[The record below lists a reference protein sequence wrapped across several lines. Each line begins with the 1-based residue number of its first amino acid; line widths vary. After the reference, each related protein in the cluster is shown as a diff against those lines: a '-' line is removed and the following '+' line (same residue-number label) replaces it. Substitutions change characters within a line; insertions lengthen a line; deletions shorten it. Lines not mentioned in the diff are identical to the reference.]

1 MQNGE
6 DEYIEKCVE
15 GVISLERSL
24 NLYNVYI
31 FFFFALCFNKPDN
44 FRRQIFIRKLTDVMP

>member
-24 NLYNVYI
+24 NLYNVY
-31 FFFFALCFNKPDN
+31 FFSSSHFASTNQTISVGKFLSVN
-44 FRRQIFIRKLTDVMP
+44 